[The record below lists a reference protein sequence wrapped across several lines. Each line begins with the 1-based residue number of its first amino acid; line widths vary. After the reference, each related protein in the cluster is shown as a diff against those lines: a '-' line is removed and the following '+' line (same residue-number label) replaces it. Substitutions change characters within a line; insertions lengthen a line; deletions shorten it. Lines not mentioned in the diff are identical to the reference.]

1 MALPALPHDK
11 PMQPYP
17 LWKTLT
23 LVFVTLLGVLYAL
36 PNIYGQAPAVQV
48 NTLSGDPLP
57 ADFAAVTEA
66 ALTAASLKAET
77 SHAENKHWVLRFEK
91 PEDQL
96 KAADTLKRALG
107 NSYIVALATDAKTP
121 AWLMALGARPMSLGL
136 DLRGGVHFLL
146 EVDIDDAKKA
156 AAQRYVTDLP
166 NFLRKE
172 SVRYTGRRQDGST
185 TVLEFADEALR
196 ESARKLIAKEFPEL
210 LLELPPN
217 STTLTAKLSE
227 KEAKRIVDFAVEQN
241 LTTLRNRVNQL
252 GVAEPLVQRQG
263 VNRIVVQLPAVQDTT
278 RVKDLLG
285 ATATLEYR
293 AVEDSGAAAESAAA
307 TGIIPPGT
315 DLFFTREGR
324 RAALLKKDII
334 AAGVNLVDATAT
346 VDQNGSPAVSVK
358 LDSPGGKRMYDF
370 TSKNVGKPMA
380 VLFKETVVTTNY
392 NAEGVP
398 IREKRNVEEII
409 SIATIQGI
417 FGNQFQ
423 TTGLESKEAQN
434 LSLLLKAG
442 ALAAPVEI
450 VEERTVGPSLGADN
464 IQKGFT
470 AALLGLGLVSLFM
483 AIYYRV
489 FGLFAIA
496 ALVLN
501 LVLVVAVLSLLG
513 AALTVPGIA
522 GIVLH
527 MGIAVDANVLIYERI
542 REELRNGV
550 KPHEAIQHGYDRAF
564 LTIAD
569 ANVTV
574 LIGTVMLFALG
585 AGPVKGFAITLAI
598 GILTS
603 QFTAI
608 VGSRALAQLVFGRRA
623 RMKDLPIW

>member
-1 MALPALPHDK
+1 MARAVTSPEI

-23 LVFVTLLGVLYAL
+23 LVFVTLLGALYAL
-36 PNIYGQAPAVQV
+36 PNLYGQAPAVQV

-57 ADFAAVTEA
+57 VDFAATAEA
-66 ALTAASLKAET
+66 ALTAASIKAET
-77 SHAENKHWVLRFEK
+77 SHAEKQHWVLRFAT

-96 KAADTLKRALG
+96 KANDVLKRALG
-107 NSYIVALATDAKTP
+107 NGYIVALATDAKTP
-121 AWLMALGARPMSLGL
+121 GWLLALGAKPMSLGL

-166 NFLRKE
+166 SFLRKE
-172 SVRYTGRRQDGST
+172 SIRYTGRRQDGLS
-185 TVLEFADEALR
+185 TVLEFADATQREA
-196 ESARKLIAKEFPEL
+196 ARKAIAKEFPEL
-210 LLELPPN
+210 LLELPEA

-227 KEAKRIVDFAVEQN
+227 AEAKRIVDFAVGQN

-293 AVEDSGAAAESAAA
+293 AVEDSGAAADAAA
-307 TGIIPPGT
+307 TSGIIPPGT
-315 DLFFTREGR
+315 ALFFTRDGR
-324 RAALLKKDII
+324 RAVLLKNEII

-346 VDQNGSPAVSVK
+346 VDENGSPAVSVK
-358 LDSPGGKRMYDF
+358 LDGPGGKRMFNF
-370 TSKNVGKPMA
+370 TEKNVGKPMA

-392 NAEGVP
+392 NVEGVAM
-398 IREKRNVEEII
+398 REKRNVEEII
-409 SIATIQGI
+409 SIATIQGV
-417 FGNQFQ
+417 FGNQFR

-434 LSLLLKAG
+434 LSVLLKAG

-464 IQKGFT
+464 IKKGFL

-483 AIYYRV
+483 AVYYKV

-542 REELRNGV
+542 REELRNGA

-608 VGSRALAQLVFGRRA
+608 VGSRALAQLVFGRKA
-623 RMKDLPIW
+623 RMTDLPIW